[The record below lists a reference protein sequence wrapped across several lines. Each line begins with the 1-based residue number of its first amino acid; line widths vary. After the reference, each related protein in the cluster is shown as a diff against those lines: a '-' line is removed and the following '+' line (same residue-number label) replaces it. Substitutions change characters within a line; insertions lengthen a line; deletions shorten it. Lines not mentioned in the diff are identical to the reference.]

1 MVVPAL
7 AVVFVAGMAW
17 VQYRDGGDAEGPN
30 RPVNYPPIDK
40 AAATEPLGQ
49 PPPIPQPAGPFEFS
63 LTQNV
68 GTGPVAWDP
77 CRPIRY
83 AVNPAGAPSG
93 GEQLIRSAVARASAA
108 TGLVFVDEGVT
119 DEVWSKDREPYQ
131 PERYGERWAP
141 ALIAW
146 STSGAVPGLGGSV
159 AGLGGGTAA
168 SDQDGRLAYVSGA
181 LVLDAEDVTA
191 ILARPEGTVL
201 AQAVVQHELG
211 HVMGLDHV
219 ADQAQL
225 MYSEGAEA
233 RDWGTGDLAGLHQ
246 LGSGAC
252 FPDL

>member
-17 VQYRDGGDAEGPN
+17 VQYRDGGLFGQTSDTAS
-30 RPVNYPPIDK
+30 RPSDYPPVDK
-40 AAATEPLGQ
+40 SASPDPLGQ
-49 PPPIPQPAGPFEFS
+49 PPPIPQPAGSFQFS
-63 LTQNV
+63 LTQDV

-77 CRPIRY
+77 CRP
-83 AVNPAGAPSG
+83 
-93 GEQLIRSAVARASAA
+93 
-108 TGLVFVDEGVT
+108 
-119 DEVWSKDREPYQ
+119 K
-131 PERYGERWAP
+131 
-141 ALIAW
+141 
-146 STSGAVPGLGGSV
+146 
-159 AGLGGGTAA
+159 
-168 SDQDGRLAYVSGA
+168 
-181 LVLDAEDVTA
+181 
-191 ILARPEGTVL
+191 GTVL
-201 AQAVVQHELG
+201 ARAVVQHELG